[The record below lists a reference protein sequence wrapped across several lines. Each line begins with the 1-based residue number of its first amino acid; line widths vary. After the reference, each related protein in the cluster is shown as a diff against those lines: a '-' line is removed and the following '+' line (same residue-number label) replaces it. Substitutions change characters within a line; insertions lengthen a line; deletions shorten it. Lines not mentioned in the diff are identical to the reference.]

1 MNTASVY
8 KVCTN
13 KRTRGIVRVVSD
25 ANVSDANVHKES
37 CDVSMMCA
45 NERE

>member
-8 KVCTN
+8 KVCAN
-13 KRTRGIVRVVSD
+13 KRTRGIVRV
-25 ANVSDANVHKES
+25 VSDANVHKES